1 MSTDQ
6 MRPILLVALAFVGFL
21 LWQAWQQDYSPRPAG
36 PASEPA
42 GTSAQRSENGAVPS
56 VATAPGPDVPEVPEP
71 SVTSAA
77 PGGSADAPSTAAGVK
92 AEGIDIRTDLF
103 RARILLKGGTL
114 AAVDLLRYPVSPDEP
129 DRPFSLLAESG
140 AKLFTAQSGLVGK
153 TSAPNHHAVYTSE
166 KGSYALEPGDD
177 EIKARL
183 VWSEGGIKVTK
194 TYTFRRGSYEIGVVH
209 QVENNSSEPW
219 GGRVYG
225 QFRRVAPN
233 ESRGLGQ
240 IYTYT
245 GGVISSP
252 EKPYEKYDFDDMAE
266 QDLSRDITGGWA
278 AMIQHYFAGAWIP
291 ASDVEAHYYS
301 KALPSSQYTF
311 GVVEPGF
318 TVAPGT
324 TGSASLKLFVGPK
337 IQRLLEAAAPG
348 LERTVDYGWLF
359 FIAQPLYI
367 GLQWIQSVVSNWGWS
382 IIFLTVLIKLAFFP
396 LSNASYKSMARM
408 RKLQPKIV
416 SLKDRYGDDRQ
427 KLNQAMMEMYKKEK
441 INPLGGCL
449 PIVVQIPVFIAL
461 YWVLLET
468 VELRQAPFMFWLND
482 LSTHDPYYVLPV
494 LMGISMFVQQRLS
507 PAPPDPIQAK
517 VMMAMPIIFTFF
529 FLFFPSGLVLYWLC
543 NNLLSISQQWYIT
556 RRIESG
562 AIK

>member
-6 MRPILLVALAFVGFL
+6 MRPILFIALAFVGFL
-21 LWQAWQQDYSPRPAG
+21 LWQAWQKDYGPRPEVPVSQPVAG
-36 PASEPA
+36 SGVE
-42 GTSAQRSENGAVPS
+42 RSEDGGPS
-56 VATAPGPDVPEVPEP
+56 VATAPGPDVPTVPEP
-71 SVTSAA
+71 TAIA
-77 PGGSADAPSTAAGVK
+77 GSTAGAADAPSTAAGVK
-92 AEGIDIRTDLF
+92 ADGIDVITDVY

-114 AAVDLLRYPVSPDEP
+114 AVVDLLDYPVSTEEP
-129 DRPFSLLAESG
+129 DRPFPLLVESG
-140 AKLFTAQSGLVGK
+140 SKLFVAQSGLVGK
-153 TSAPNHHAVYTSE
+153 TSAPNHHAVYSADKDT
-166 KGSYALEPGDD
+166 YRLEPGSD
-177 EIKARL
+177 ELRVDL
-183 VWSEGGIKVTK
+183 VWEDGGIEVTK
-194 TYTFRRGSYEIGVVH
+194 SYTFRRGSYEIDVTHHVR
-209 QVENNSSEPW
+209 NNSNEPW
-219 GGRVYG
+219 AGRVYG
-225 QFRRVAPN
+225 QFRRAAPN

-252 EKPYEKYDFDDMAE
+252 EKPYEKYDFDDMAD
-266 QDLSRDITGGWA
+266 QDLSQDIVGGWA

-291 ASDVEAHYYS
+291 AKDVEAHYYS
-301 KALPSSQYTF
+301 KALTSSQYTF

-318 TVAPGT
+318 SIAPGT
-324 TGSASLKLFVGPK
+324 SGSAGLKLFVGPK

-367 GLQWIQSVVSNWGWS
+367 GLQWIQSVVGNWGWS

-408 RKLQPKIV
+408 RKLQPKIM
-416 SLKDRYGDDRQ
+416 SLKDRYGSDRQ

-468 VELRQAPFMFWLND
+468 VELRQADFMFWLDD
-482 LSTHDPYYVLPV
+482 LSTHDPFYVLPI

-517 VMMAMPIIFTFF
+517 VMMAMPIVFTFF

-543 NNLLSISQQWYIT
+543 NNLLSIAQQWYIT
-556 RRIESG
+556 RRIEAG
-562 AIK
+562 TMK

>member
-6 MRPILLVALAFVGFL
+6 IRPILLVALAFIGFL
-21 LWQAWQQDYSPRPAG
+21 LWQAWEKDYGPKPRTQGEVSESSVIAG
-36 PASEPA
+36 NNPVS
-42 GTSAQRSENGAVPS
+42 SI
-56 VATAPGPDVPEVPEP
+56 ATMPGPDVPDVPEP
-71 SVTSAA
+71 TIASTERAG
-77 PGGSADAPSTAAGVK
+77 PADAPSNTVGVR
-92 AEGIDIRTDLF
+92 APGIDVRTDVY
-103 RARILLKGGTL
+103 RARILLSGGTL
-114 AAVDLLRYPVSPDEP
+114 SSVELLNYPISTDEP
-129 DRPFSLLAESG
+129 DVPFRLLAESG
-140 AKLFTAQSGLVGK
+140 ARLFTAQSGLVGK
-153 TSAPNHHAVYTSE
+153 TSAPNHHAQYTAAKQRYE
-166 KGSYALEPGDD
+166 LQPGAEQLEVS
-177 EIKARL
+177 L
-183 VWSEGGIKVTK
+183 TWSEGAIKVTK
-194 TYTFRRGSYEIGVVH
+194 IYTFRRGSYEIDVAH
-209 QVENNSSEPW
+209 RVENNGDMPW
-219 GGRVYG
+219 VGRVYG

-245 GGVISSP
+245 GGVVSSP
-252 EKPYEKYDFDDMAE
+252 AKPYEKYDFDDMADA
-266 QDLSRDITGGWA
+266 DLSRDIRGGWS

-291 ASDVEAHYYS
+291 APEIEAHYYS
-301 KALPSSQYTF
+301 RALESSQYTF
-311 GVVEPGF
+311 GVVASGF
-318 TVAPGT
+318 SVAPGT
-324 TGSASLKLFVGPK
+324 VGSRSLKLFVGPK
-337 IQRLLEAAAPG
+337 IQSLLAAAAPG

-367 GLQWIQSVVSNWGWS
+367 GLQWIQAVVRNWGWS

-416 SLKDRYGDDRQ
+416 TLKDRFGGDRQ

-449 PIVVQIPVFIAL
+449 PIIVQIPVFIAL

-468 VELRQAPFMFWLND
+468 VELRQASFMFWLND

-517 VMMAMPIIFTFF
+517 VMMAMPVIFTFF

-543 NNLLSISQQWYIT
+543 NNLLSIAQQYYIT